1 MIEKENIKKKIYDKQ
16 TAFLKAQ
23 HYCAYQER
31 SQQEVRNKL
40 YDWGLHNADVENII
54 VDLIEQNFIN
64 EERFAMLFAGGKFRI
79 KKWGRIKI
87 KNELKLRKIT
97 PYCIRKAIESI
108 DDKEYIETLKE
119 LIEKKTALTK
129 EKNKFKKFSKI
140 ANFIISKGFERELV
154 IELMKENMD

>member
-1 MIEKENIKKKIYDKQ
+1 LIEKENIKKKIYDKQ